1 MKKSGDS
8 GNLSIDFL
16 VGFTIFIIAFI
27 WVVSMIPGLLINLQG
42 FTIDYDAVAY
52 RTGVILAEDPGVV
65 RFGLAISKDTPHILS
80 EDKVNQFFCTSVFTY
95 PEDYQER
102 VIFGDYPYRFNIS
115 LIEVNGSNYPS
126 RYVGDILS
134 GSYGSIRRLVKI
146 KGTSNATINYSYM
159 NTELLKGKVTNPIYQ
174 INPALEKFSI
184 NITDL
189 NKTMYADRESCFNVS
204 LDKIY
209 IYVVDEKITP
219 LHHYYD
225 PIINGTQYRD
235 ITSDALYDTALPKDI
250 KNISLVF
257 YPKTV
262 TWSDYS
268 HVYINLTFDLVK
280 TNLACACP
288 TCPGS
293 QFLNNTPGIP
303 FEYNYHPDNVTQ
315 PNLRDATL
323 EVSVGSGYRTA
334 TEMLIKPL
342 KADFTYAITSG
353 TTVQFLDKSTG
364 SPVDWA
370 WAFEGSNTSTQSNP
384 THTFPTNGP
393 GHYTVF
399 LTVTDAAG
407 KSDTTSKTFDLLAP
421 VAGFTPSL
429 PVSGPAPLMVVF
441 TDTSAN
447 GPMSSYKWE
456 FNDTPTTWSTFST
469 SKPASKNFPAGV
481 YNIRLTVTNTI
492 GSNTTTKLAHIT
504 ALPLPVANFTA
515 NPVTGVKPLTVTF
528 IDSTT
533 NSPILW
539 NWSFGEGNYSVI
551 QNPVHIYESPGT
563 YTVSLNATNIA
574 GSNTLT
580 RNGII
585 IVTAVPTSHTITVT
599 EGSDGWIN
607 PNKTVTYGTVTV
619 SHGASQSFTITPNT
633 GYHITN
639 VIVNDTY
646 SQGAVTT
653 YTFNNVVA
661 DQKISA
667 TFAAN
672 TPQTLYYNNFERA
685 ANLTEWTLSSTTYVT
700 RYSGAACRNPL
711 SYLRN
716 CTASAQLSNKA
727 WMQKTIPTT
736 GYTNIVLSFEMGVD
750 SLAGIQNIR
759 ANWSPNGL
767 PPWTTLSTIT
777 HGDTA
782 GGDNGHL
789 NYYSYTLPATA
800 DNKPNFALQF
810 ILSSDTGT
818 SDYGYV
824 DDVRVIGTHV

>member
-1 MKKSGDS
+1 
-8 GNLSIDFL
+8 
-16 VGFTIFIIAFI
+16 
-27 WVVSMIPGLLINLQG
+27 
-42 FTIDYDAVAY
+42 
-52 RTGVILAEDPGVV
+52 
-65 RFGLAISKDTPHILS
+65 
-80 EDKVNQFFCTSVFTY
+80 
-95 PEDYQER
+95 
-102 VIFGDYPYRFNIS
+102 
-115 LIEVNGSNYPS
+115 
-126 RYVGDILS
+126 
-134 GSYGSIRRLVKI
+134 
-146 KGTSNATINYSYM
+146 
-159 NTELLKGKVTNPIYQ
+159 
-174 INPALEKFSI
+174 
-184 NITDL
+184 
-189 NKTMYADRESCFNVS
+189 MYADRESCFNVS

-370 WAFEGSNTSTQSNP
+370 WVFEGSNTSANSNP
-384 THTFPTNGP
+384 THTFPGP
-393 GHYTVF
+393 GTYTVS

-407 KSDTTSKTFDLLAP
+407 KSDPTSQTFSLLAP
-421 VAGFTPSL
+421 VADFTGSPFSGAEPL
-429 PVSGPAPLMVVF
+429 PVIF
-441 TDTSAN
+441 TDQSAN
-447 GPMSSYKWE
+447 TPTSWKWE
-456 FNDTPTTWSTFST
+456 RQKNGTPGWSPFYLHPT
-469 SKPASKNFPAGV
+469 SKNPDETFYSGNWD
-481 YNIRLTVTNTI
+481 IQLTATNTV
-492 GSNTTTKLAHIT
+492 GSDIETKLAYIT
-504 ALPLPVANFTA
+504 ALPLPVANFT
-515 NPVTGVKPLTVTF
+515 PLSTVSGVKPFSVTF
-528 IDSTT
+528 TDYTI
-533 NSPILW
+533 NNPMKW
-539 NWSFGEGNYSVI
+539 NWSFGDGNYSDS